1 MENKIYHENAE
12 LPENIIRLPN
22 DVDIPANPTLSTKSN
37 PVYMNVDNYINSGFY
52 KKMQKHEAE

>member
-52 KKMQKHEAE
+52 KKM